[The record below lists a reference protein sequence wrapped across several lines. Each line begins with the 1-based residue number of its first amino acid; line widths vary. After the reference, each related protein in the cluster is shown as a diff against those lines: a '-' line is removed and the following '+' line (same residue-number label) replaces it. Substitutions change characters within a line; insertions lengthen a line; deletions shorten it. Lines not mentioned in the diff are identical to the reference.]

1 MGKFNTLT
9 QREIVDPETGEITTL
24 EVSKTF
30 TTKVSQD
37 SFYMT
42 FIKFISPFYNLKSE
56 TSQKLLVWMCE
67 HAEFNTGRVLL
78 PTDIRKQITEEL
90 KLSNNAITNN
100 LKKLK
105 EFKLITGSNG
115 VFIINPQIFWKGD
128 LKVRETLL
136 KSNNI
141 RLDFGIEE

>member
-24 EVSKTF
+24 EVTKTF

-78 PTDIRKQITEEL
+78 PTDIRRQITEEL

-128 LKVRETLL
+128 LKVRESLL
-136 KSNNI
+136 KSSNI